1 LNDFILF
8 PEGSA
13 LIAVCGLFGL
23 NIGSFLNVVIHRLPL
38 MMERAWRR
46 ECLELLEPGVEH
58 PSGEPE
64 YNLWRPGSQC
74 PHCRAQVRFWQN
86 VPLLSYLWLR
96 GRCAACG
103 AAIAWRYPL
112 VEMLTAVLFATVAW
126 HFGASWQALAA
137 SGLTAGLI
145 ALAFIDLDHLVLPDD
160 ITLPLLWLGLLLNA
174 QGLFCT
180 LETALYGAVAGYLL
194 LWTVHRGF
202 LLLTGR
208 EGMGFGDFKLLAML
222 GAWLGWPM
230 LPVIILSSSISGA
243 VIGSIALAARGK
255 HRDTPIPFGP
265 FLAAGGWIAL
275 LWGNT
280 LNDAYWRWAGVGG

>member
-1 LNDFILF
+1 MNDFILF
-8 PEGSA
+8 PEGPA
-13 LIAVCGLFGL
+13 LIAICGLFGL
-23 NIGSFLNVVIHRLPL
+23 IIGSFLNVVIHRLPL

-46 ECLELLEPGVEH
+46 ECREFLEPGSEP

-74 PHCRAQVRFWQN
+74 PHCRAPVRFWQN

-103 AAIAWRYPL
+103 AAISRRYPL
-112 VEMLTAVLFATVAW
+112 VEMLTGVLFATVAW
-126 HFGASWQALAA
+126 HFGASWQTLAA

-174 QGLFCT
+174 QGFFCS
-180 LETALYGAVAGYLL
+180 LETALYGAVTGYLL

-222 GAWLGWPM
+222 GAWMGWPM
-230 LPVIILSSSISGA
+230 LPVIILFSSISGA
-243 VIGSIALAARGK
+243 VIGSIALAVGGK
-255 HRDTPIPFGP
+255 ERDTPIPFGP

-275 LWGNT
+275 LWGNV
-280 LNDAYWRWAGVGG
+280 LNDAYWRWASVGG

>member
-1 LNDFILF
+1 MMLL
-8 PEGSA
+8 PTGPAGVALCGS
-13 LIAVCGLFGL
+13 FGL
-23 NIGSFLNVVIHRLPL
+23 IIGSFLNVVIHRLPL
-38 MMERAWRR
+38 MMEQAWRR
-46 ECLELLEPGVEH
+46 ECGELLEPGTGRPV
-58 PSGEPE
+58 GEAE

-74 PHCRAQVRFWQN
+74 PHCQAPVRFWQN
-86 VPLLSYLWLR
+86 VPVFSYLWLR

-103 AAIAWRYPL
+103 TAISWRYPL
-112 VEMLTAVLFATVAW
+112 VETLTGVLFAMVAW

-137 SGLTAGLI
+137 CALTAGLI

-174 QGLFCT
+174 QGLFCS

-222 GAWLGWPM
+222 GAWMGWPM
-230 LPVIILSSSISGA
+230 LPVIILFSSISGA
-243 VIGSIALAARGK
+243 VIGSVALAVGGK
-255 HRDTPIPFGP
+255 GRDTPIPFGP

-275 LWGNT
+275 LWGNA
-280 LNDAYWRWAGVGG
+280 LNDAYWRWAAPGG